1 MRAAGPACWQWGD
14 GTRKAGGRDKA
25 GLRGHERDKLLLGT
39 VARVC
44 AYDVWRAGISQVRV
58 WWRRHARGVCRA
70 AIVAGSLDDQ

>member
-1 MRAAGPACWQWGD
+1 MLAMGD
-14 GTRKAGGRDKA
+14 GARKAGGRDKA

-39 VARVC
+39 VTRVC

-70 AIVAGSLDDQ
+70 AIVADSLVDQ